1 MRSTGFLG
9 KLLPLALCAAA
20 AFAIGSGCKSS
31 TAGGSAGPGME
42 GDGGMSGSMSNMA
55 DAGASMGRDMG
66 QAAGNAASS
75 AASGAQSAGES
86 MADAGASAYGAAS
99 SAAAGAAND
108 MADAGSQMASADM
121 DAGGGSSGSAGGG
134 SSSGSSEPAGGSSGG
149 GASMS
154 DPQIAAVA
162 VAANKVDVDAGKLA
176 KTKSKNA
183 KVKKF
188 ANDMIRDHTSAIKQA
203 TQLVKKLGVTPEEND
218 TSKSLT
224 QGGKENLA
232 NLKKLKGKE
241 FDKAYMEHEVAYHQ
255 QVLDALDKAL
265 IPSAQNADL
274 KSLLESVRGVVAQH
288 LDHANQVSQSL
299 SK

>member
-42 GDGGMSGSMSNMA
+42 GGDGGMSGSMSGMA

-66 QAAGNAASS
+66 QSASNAASS
-75 AASGAQSAGES
+75 ASSGAQSAGES

-99 SAAAGAAND
+99 SAVSGAAND
-108 MADAGSQMASADM
+108 LADAGSQMASADM
-121 DAGGGSSGSAGGG
+121 DAGSAGSSGGG
-134 SSSGSSEPAGGSSGG
+134 STEAGASGGG

-288 LDHANQVSQSL
+288 LDHANQVSQAL

>member
-66 QAAGNAASS
+66 QAAGNAANS

-99 SAAAGAAND
+99 SAASGAAND

-121 DAGGGSSGSAGGG
+121 DAGGGSSGSASGG
-134 SSSGSSEPAGGSSGG
+134 SSGSSEPAGGSGG

-176 KTKSKNA
+176 KSKSKNA

-188 ANDMIRDHTSAIKQA
+188 ANDMIRDHSSAIKQA

>member
-1 MRSTGFLG
+1 
-9 KLLPLALCAAA
+9 
-20 AFAIGSGCKSS
+20 
-31 TAGGSAGPGME
+31 
-42 GDGGMSGSMSNMA
+42 MSGSMSGMA
-55 DAGASMGRDMG
+55 DAGASMGREMG
-66 QAAGNAASS
+66 QSASS
-75 AASGAQSAGES
+75 AANTASSGMQSAGES

-99 SAAAGAAND
+99 SAASGAMND
-108 MADAGSQMASADM
+108 MADAGSQMMASADM
-121 DAGGGSSGSAGGG
+121 DAGSSGGG
-134 SSSGSSEPAGGSSGG
+134 STGGGSEAGGG

-224 QGGKENLA
+224 QGGKENIA
-232 NLKKLKGKE
+232 NLKKLKGKA
-241 FDKAYMEHEVAYHQ
+241 FDKAYIDHEVDYHQ

-274 KSLLESVRGVVAQH
+274 KSLLQSVRGVVAQH
-288 LDHANQVSQSL
+288 LDHAKQVQDSM

>member
-1 MRSTGFLG
+1 
-9 KLLPLALCAAA
+9 
-20 AFAIGSGCKSS
+20 
-31 TAGGSAGPGME
+31 
-42 GDGGMSGSMSNMA
+42 MSNMA

-66 QAAGNAASS
+66 QAAGNAANS

-99 SAAAGAAND
+99 SAASGAAND

-121 DAGGGSSGSAGGG
+121 DAGGGSSGSASGG
-134 SSSGSSEPAGGSSGG
+134 SSGSSEPAGGSGG

-176 KTKSKNA
+176 KSKSKNA

-188 ANDMIRDHTSAIKQA
+188 ANDMIRDHSSAIKQA

>member
-42 GDGGMSGSMSNMA
+42 GGGDGGMMSADGGMGGGMDGGMSGME

-66 QAAGNAASS
+66 QAAGSAANSASS
-75 AASGAQSAGES
+75 GMQSAGES

-99 SAAAGAAND
+99 SAASGATSE
-108 MADAGSQMASADM
+108 MADAGSETSSADM
-121 DAGGGSSGSAGGG
+121 DAG
-134 SSSGSSEPAGGSSGG
+134 SSGG
-149 GASMS
+149 GGGGASVS
-154 DPQIAAVA
+154 DPQIAAIA
-162 VAANKVDVDAGKLA
+162 VAANQVDIDAGKLA
-176 KTKSKNA
+176 KMRSKNA
-183 KVKKF
+183 KVKRF
-188 ANDMIRDHTSAIKQA
+188 ANDMIRDHGSANKQA
-203 TQLVKKLGVTPEEND
+203 VKLVTKLGVTPEEND

-224 QGGKENLA
+224 DGGKENLA

-255 QVLDALDKAL
+255 QVLDALDKTL
-265 IPSAQNADL
+265 IPSAQNAEL

-288 LDHANQVSQSL
+288 LDHANQLSQSM
-299 SK
+299 SQ

>member
-42 GDGGMSGSMSNMA
+42 GDGGMGGMSGMA
-55 DAGASMGRDMG
+55 DAGASMGHDMG
-66 QAAGNAASS
+66 QAASS
-75 AASGAQSAGES
+75 AASSASSGMQSAGES
-86 MADAGASAYGAAS
+86 LADAGASAYGAAS
-99 SAAAGAAND
+99 SAVSGAAGD
-108 MADAGSQMASADM
+108 VADAGSQMMASADM
-121 DAGGGSSGSAGGG
+121 DAG
-134 SSSGSSEPAGGSSGG
+134 SSGG
-149 GASMS
+149 GSPSMS

-188 ANDMIRDHTSAIKQA
+188 ANDMIRDHGSAIKQA
-203 TQLVKKLGVTPEEND
+203 VKLVTKLGVTPEEND
-218 TSKSLT
+218 TSRSLT
-224 QGGKENLA
+224 QGGKENVA
-232 NLKKLKGKE
+232 NLKKLKGKA

-265 IPSAQNADL
+265 IPSAQNAEL
-274 KSLLESVRGVVAQH
+274 KTLLESVRGVVAQH
-288 LDHANQVSQSL
+288 LDHATSLSQSL